1 MKSLLVNRQDL
12 KHNIRVIKD
21 IAEKNGR
28 NDNHKPLQIIAVVKG
43 NGYGLG
49 LVQYSNFLIDNGINF
64 LAVSTT
70 EEAIKLREAGVT
82 TRIIM
87 LSSTAIEKEVE
98 LLANNNIIISIGS
111 KDALQIAQ
119 KVANKL
125 NKTIEAHLKID
136 TGFGRYGFCYDKKE
150 DMIQALKE
158 ATKTDKADKTDK
170 SEKIDKNNK
179 TTDSVKITGTFSHL
193 SLAFYEKDKFSKQQ
207 FDRFI
212 DCVEFLKQNGIETG
226 MLHICNSSAF
236 LKYKEMRLN
245 AVRVGSAF
253 LGRLS
258 IPNIYGLKKIGFLK
272 SNVAE
277 IKTLQKGYNIG
288 YSNSYTTKSQT
299 KIAIIPCGYADGF
312 NVSVQRDMF
321 RIRDK
326 IRYIV
331 RDVKDYF
338 KKQDLY
344 VEINGQKCKVLGR
357 IGMYHVSA
365 DVTGKDVNI
374 NDEVLFK
381 VSPIY
386 VDSSIR
392 REYR

>member
-1 MKSLLVNRQDL
+1 MKALLVNRQDL
-12 KHNIRVIKD
+12 KHNIRILKE

-49 LVQYSNFLIDNGINF
+49 LVQYSKFLIDNGISF
-64 LAVSTT
+64 LAVSTV
-70 EEAIKLREAGVT
+70 EEAIKLREAGIT
-82 TRIIM
+82 TKILM
-87 LSSTAIEKEVE
+87 LSSTAIEKEIEILV
-98 LLANNNIIISIGS
+98 NNNIIISIGS
-111 KDALQIAQ
+111 TDALQAANKI
-119 KVANKL
+119 ANKL
-125 NKTIEAHLKID
+125 NKNIEAHLKID
-136 TGFGRYGFCYDKKE
+136 TGFGRYGFCYEKKE
-150 DMIQALKE
+150 EIVQAIKE
-158 ATKTDKADKTDK
+158 ATN
-170 SEKIDKNNK
+170 IN
-179 TTDSVKITGTFSHL
+179 ITGTFSHL
-193 SLAFYEKDKFSKQQ
+193 SLAFYEKDNFSQKQ
-207 FDRFI
+207 FERFI
-212 DCVEFLKQNGIETG
+212 DCIEFLKENGIETG

-258 IPNIYGLKKIGFLK
+258 IPNIYGLKRIGFLK

-277 IKTLQKGYNIG
+277 IKILEKGYNVG

-321 RIRDK
+321 RMRDK
-326 IRYIV
+326 LRYIV
-331 RDVKDYF
+331 RDTKDYF
-338 KKQDLY
+338 KKQELY
-344 VEINGQKCKVLGR
+344 VKINEQKCKILGR
-357 IGMYHVSA
+357 IGMFHVSA
-365 DVTGKDVNI
+365 DITGQDVNI
-374 NDEVLFK
+374 NDEVQFE
-381 VSPIY
+381 VNPMY